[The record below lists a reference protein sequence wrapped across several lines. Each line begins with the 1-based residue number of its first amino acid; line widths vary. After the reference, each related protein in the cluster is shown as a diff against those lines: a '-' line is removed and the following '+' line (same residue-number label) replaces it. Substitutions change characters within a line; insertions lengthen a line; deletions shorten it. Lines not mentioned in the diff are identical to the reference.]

1 MSKRQSTTLKF
12 RTNPA
17 VFNTQKNSFNF
28 RKPKF
33 IFTICDITNMYFK
46 YTGLTEKITKILKVR
61 ISEAIHSCN
70 ELKLFESF
78 LEHQVSKCLQNQQ
91 HLSLNEII
99 SLYLNTEQGNSTYYF
114 TEQQDNNIQVA

>member
-1 MSKRQSTTLKF
+1 MSKRQSNTLKF
-12 RTNPA
+12 RTSPA

-46 YTGLTEKITKILKVR
+46 YTGLTEKIATILKVR

-78 LEHQVSKCLQNQQ
+78 LEHQVSSCLQNHQ

-99 SLYLNTEQGNSTYYF
+99 SLYLHTAQGASIYYHTEQL
-114 TEQQDNNIQVA
+114 DNNIQAA